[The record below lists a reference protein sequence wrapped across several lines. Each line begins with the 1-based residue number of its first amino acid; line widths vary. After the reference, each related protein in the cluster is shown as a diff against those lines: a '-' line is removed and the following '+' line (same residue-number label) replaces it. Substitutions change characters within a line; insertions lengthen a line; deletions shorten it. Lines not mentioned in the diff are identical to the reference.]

1 MLASLFADIM
11 KKALKYRK
19 NDNSAD
25 RQDNS
30 DFMDSSY
37 IDDSIVR
44 LVRSHITNE
53 LYENSGRITEYAS
66 IKMQYYLCTRGNV
79 PDGFWNQSLETVL
92 RRSTSGVSR
101 AMSDAVSN
109 AFEVIQA
116 ESINLILKPEQR
128 AGCRQ
133 QVVGKMSKSCDSV
146 KLIVRERLKA
156 VYGGM
161 SLREFESSVPDEVR
175 KAAEDAVPVEF
186 SCEIRLKPS
195 EKKSVQKWN
204 GDIARRRKDYEKS
217 LLQAKLEKKKRM
229 EKELALQEKV
239 LTAIPKRYRDLYPRA
254 RAMKRHFIL
263 HAGPTNSG
271 KTYDAM
277 NKLARASSGVY
288 LGPLRLLAF
297 EQFENLNA
305 RGIPCSLITG
315 EEQEI
320 VRGAM
325 ITASTVEMANLQAY
339 YEVAVID
346 EAQMITDNQRGGA
359 WTNAIL
365 GICAEEI
372 HVCCSPDAEELLLS
386 IIRECRDE
394 VKVVHHERKTPLIQD
409 NTHFSFPVSV
419 QKGDALIVFSRRSV
433 HAVAATI
440 QERGLKCSVVYGALP
455 YDVRHEQARLFA
467 NGEND
472 VVVATDA
479 IGLGMNLPIKRVV
492 FLETEK
498 YDGYEL
504 RSLHTTEIKQIAG
517 RAGRYGIYETGY
529 YTAIRDKSSI
539 ARAVKAE
546 YPPIGTPMIDFPES
560 LLSVDL
566 SLKET
571 ILRWRRAGVHTG
583 WSRGDTD
590 RMLDLI
596 TFIPGDNKQL
606 QYDLITMAFDE
617 EDPELLGLWKQ
628 MVRAETAGMRFD
640 VQKAIPGISSRGY
653 DSGGLDKLE
662 RKFRICDLLYAYLR
676 KFYPAESLISEVSAV
691 KSGIA
696 HEILR
701 ILERQR
707 FQGRRCRICGRKLPW
722 NYEYSICE
730 YCFEN
735 NRTQRKR

>member
-1 MLASLFADIM
+1 MLTESMD
-11 KKALKYRK
+11 KAYQYKR
-19 NDNSAD
+19 NHHGAD
-25 RQDNS
+25 RQDKP
-30 DFMDSSY
+30 DFMDPAY
-37 IDDSIVR
+37 IDENIVR
-44 LVRSHITNE
+44 MVRSHITNE
-53 LYENSGRITEYAS
+53 LHTNIDRITKYAS
-66 IKMQYYLCTRGNV
+66 DRMQYHLCTRGNV
-79 PDGFWNQSLETVL
+79 PDGFWDQSLETVL

-101 AMSDAVSN
+101 AMSDAVLS
-109 AFEVIQA
+109 AFETIQK
-116 ESINLILKPEQR
+116 ESIDLIMRPEQR
-128 AGCRQ
+128 PRCRQ
-133 QVVGKMSKSCDSV
+133 QILGRMNKSCDSV
-146 KLIVRERLKA
+146 KLIVREKLNA
-156 VYGGM
+156 VYGKLT
-161 SLREFESSVPDEVR
+161 LRDYKTAAPDEVR
-175 KAAEDAVPVEF
+175 KAAEDEILPEF
-186 SCEIRLKPS
+186 SCDLTLKTG
-195 EKKSVQKWN
+195 ERKSVQRWN
-204 GDIARRRKDYEKS
+204 GELAKRRKEHEKS

-254 RAMKRHFIL
+254 RAMRRHFIL

-320 VRGAM
+320 IQGAM

-386 IIRECRDE
+386 IIKECRDD
-394 VKVVHHERKTPLIQD
+394 VKVIHHERKTPLIQD
-409 NTHFSFPVSV
+409 SAHFSFPVSV

-498 YDGYEL
+498 FDGYEL
-504 RSLHTTEIKQIAG
+504 RSLRTTEIKQIAG

-539 ARAVKAE
+539 AKAVKAE

-596 TFIPGDNKQL
+596 TFIPGDDKQL

-628 MVRAETAGMRFD
+628 MVRAETAGVRFD
-640 VQKAIPGISSRGY
+640 VQKAIPGINSRGY
-653 DSGGLDKLE
+653 ESGGLDKLE
-662 RKFRICDLLYAYLR
+662 RKFRVCDLLYAYLR
-676 KFYPAESLISEVSAV
+676 KFYPVESLISEVSAV

-730 YCFEN
+730 HCFEN
-735 NRTQRKR
+735 NRTQRKK